1 MATKKMAP
9 LGRAG
14 LVKRRVLWLCFF
26 LCLGG
31 ATLVCIGGKP
41 CLQAW
46 QARGWEA
53 VPCTI
58 DESGIDS
65 SYRPG
70 HDQIYKFAVSYHY
83 TIDGQECRSQSATF
97 DPDAAMDLSRAGAL
111 SNRYPPDSHSTCYV
125 NPQQPTE
132 SVLERSVPRRDWAAT
147 LGGVLLMLVS
157 FSGLVA
163 AKRAK

>member
-1 MATKKMAP
+1 MAIRKLEP
-9 LGRAG
+9 LGRTG
-14 LVKRRVLWLCFF
+14 LVKRRMLWVCFF

-58 DESGIDS
+58 DESEIDS
-65 SYRPG
+65 SLKPG
-70 HDQIYKFAVSYHY
+70 HPQVFKFVVSYHY
-83 TIDGQECRSQSATF
+83 TVNGQDYRSQSATF
-97 DPDAAMDLSRAGAL
+97 NPDAGMDLSRAGAL
-111 SNRYPPDSHSTCYV
+111 SNRYPPDGHATCYV
-125 NPQQPTE
+125 DPQQP
-132 SVLERSVPRRDWAAT
+132 SNAVLDRWVPQRYWAAAI
-147 LGGVLLMLVS
+147 GGLVLVLVS

-163 AKRAK
+163 TKRRK